1 MKFLIQRVKQASVK
15 IDNRM
20 VGNINKG
27 LLVFVGVY
35 QEDTKEIC
43 DKMIKKLLGL
53 RIFADEQGKTNLN
66 IYDAGG
72 ELLIVSQF
80 TLCADCHKGKRPSF
94 IKAGS
99 PDMANELYEYT
110 ISECKKSIENVQHG
124 EFGADM
130 QVELVNDGPFTI
142 MLDSEEL

>member
-1 MKFLIQRVKQASVK
+1 MKFLIQRVKQASVQ

-35 QEDTKEIC
+35 QEDTREIC

-80 TLCADCHKGKRPSF
+80 TLCADCH
-94 IKAGS
+94 
-99 PDMANELYEYT
+99 T
-110 ISECKKSIENVQHG
+110 
-124 EFGADM
+124 
-130 QVELVNDGPFTI
+130 
-142 MLDSEEL
+142 